1 MMTFDAAHAVRG
13 GLSRVLWL
21 GALLLSAVCG
31 AWAAPTPAPAPAV
44 QLVSVRSTKILYTTR
59 EPISGAVTVKNTTH
73 APLTVS
79 VRAWLESEI
88 DRTDK
93 PLLAT
98 LAVAP
103 GSIGAA
109 QFRWPN
115 GLGLYGHALKA
126 EVTLNG
132 QTVAAGEDYFNVCDN
147 FWNVALPDAAG
158 FLWDEF
164 DQKLMPLQ
172 DFAWADQRIKSMR
185 DSYYNCF
192 EHFFWAQDDFLGMV
206 PTKDVWWSGQARY
219 RESTAGLQGLID
231 RAHANG
237 IKAVTYAK
245 LTGGGPYGMD
255 VARRHPEWI
264 WQNDGTLAVDRNVQQ
279 IHDWDT
285 TSEKHWGGWVPVN
298 YNMNDPAVV
307 DIGIKSLS
315 DSATLFGWDGARWD
329 GNFDVAGTTYDLTGK
344 PVDQLSGDQVD
355 ARNAANMRRTKE
367 AVTRVHPL
375 FRYGYNWTQG
385 NWLQSMATAP
395 RESIELCR
403 GGGLI
408 MNEAIHEAE
417 GVQHPL
423 HRWDVYAPS
432 VANDAEAI
440 KKLGGYYGPILSS
453 EDSADGRYTNIFA
466 YAAGAHPYYHHH
478 WGAFITR
485 YSAFVWDNALTRVH
499 TPENIVQVP
508 SSVWWREWV
517 YERPLDKRHKQLI
530 VHLINPP
537 AHPTVGEGKKPEDVP
552 PPLKDIEI
560 RVLPTLLDGWVPV
573 RATRLNPE
581 PMRQDA
587 VPMQATEGVYQLTVP
602 EVKLWN
608 ILVIDLEQQGGR

>member
-1 MMTFDAAHAVRG
+1 MGHAAVR
-13 GLSRVLWL
+13 
-21 GALLLSAVCG
+21 
-31 AWAAPTPAPAPAV
+31 
-44 QLVSVRSTKILYTTR
+44 
-59 EPISGAVTVKNTTH
+59 
-73 APLTVS
+73 
-79 VRAWLESEI
+79 
-88 DRTDK
+88 D
-93 PLLAT
+93 
-98 LAVAP
+98 
-103 GSIGAA
+103 
-109 QFRWPN
+109 
-115 GLGLYGHALKA
+115 
-126 EVTLNG
+126 
-132 QTVAAGEDYFNVCDN
+132 
-147 FWNVALPDAAG
+147 
-158 FLWDEF
+158 
-164 DQKLMPLQ
+164 
-172 DFAWADQRIKSMR
+172 
-185 DSYYNCF
+185 
-192 EHFFWAQDDFLGMV
+192 
-206 PTKDVWWSGQARY
+206 
-219 RESTAGLQGLID
+219 
-231 RAHANG
+231 
-237 IKAVTYAK
+237 
-245 LTGGGPYGMD
+245 
-255 VARRHPEWI
+255 
-264 WQNDGTLAVDRNVQQ
+264 
-279 IHDWDT
+279 
-285 TSEKHWGGWVPVN
+285 
-298 YNMNDPAVV
+298 
-307 DIGIKSLS
+307 
-315 DSATLFGWDGARWD
+315 
-329 GNFDVAGTTYDLTGK
+329 
-344 PVDQLSGDQVD
+344 
-355 ARNAANMRRTKE
+355 
-367 AVTRVHPL
+367 
-375 FRYGYNWTQG
+375 
-385 NWLQSMATAP
+385 
-395 RESIELCR
+395 IELCR